1 MIFRKLW
8 IPLPR
13 CSVDATALTYSQTER
28 RRRRCPGDLLLP
40 FLNQRPSNLIP
51 LSDVIGTLKIKPVLF
66 PVAIFTFQIFVKIF
80 HHGLFGPE
88 AVLI

>member
-1 MIFRKLW
+1 MTSFYL
-8 IPLPR
+8 
-13 CSVDATALTYSQTER
+13 
-28 RRRRCPGDLLLP
+28 

-51 LSDVIGTLKIKPVLF
+51 LSDVIGTLKIKTVLF

-80 HHGLFGPE
+80 QHGLFGPE